1 MVEPVYTFDDGSG
14 NSLSLYAADA
24 DPSVFGDYGP
34 FVSMWQEKCAGRAL
48 PAWRDFS
55 FEDLTPW
62 IGRLLVV
69 DLDFRDGIDG
79 TYRLCGGEW
88 VSIFDSDLT
97 GKRYKKVM
105 TEDVKNRSKP
115 YLSALFS
122 ERLIGYRVMSS
133 YWFQRDFI
141 KIELL
146 DLLLS
151 DNGETATQYL
161 GVAKVFRAP

>member
-1 MVEPVYTFDDGSG
+1 MVEPVHAIDGGRG
-14 NSLSLYAADA
+14 NSMNLYAPDA
-24 DPSVFGDYGP
+24 PPSVFGDHGP
-34 FVSMWQEKCAGRAL
+34 FVSLWQGKRAGREL

-69 DLDFRDGIDG
+69 DLDFSDGIDG

-88 VSIFDSDLT
+88 VAIFDSDLT
-97 GKRYKKVM
+97 GKRYKDVM
-105 TEDVKNRSKP
+105 TEEVKKRSQP
-115 YLSALFS
+115 YLSTLFR
-122 ERLIGYRVMSS
+122 ERLVGYRVMSS

-151 DNGETATQYL
+151 DNGSTPTQYL